1 MGKKSKV
8 ERDNVWDNIS
18 TANFELGLKIWNQ
31 YLEKDPASLNHK
43 LSNSLIK
50 EMGSKWEAQS
60 VEARNKLYSNL
71 DKKGT
76 WKKLPDIKY
85 NLRIKLFVIFDV
97 FKDLMLFWGSHWRTG
112 LKIGKV

>member
-76 WKKLPDIKY
+76 WKKLPDIRVQSKDQAIGY
-85 NLRIKLFVIFDV
+85 LRRVQGFDV
-97 FKDLMLFWGSHWRTG
+97 VL
-112 LKIGKV
+112 GKPLENWSQDR